1 MSMNVILSP
10 GCPVKLKQSVSTI
23 IEAEA
28 LNVQQS
34 DQVVRQSLFKS
45 QEKQQVGQNLYFKYS
60 GNPNTGLVRYLN
72 GWKQFANWM
81 VYYSSHEVNTGVF
94 VCYYL
99 FIRRKWP
106 NFFSLVNHRYLKWHH
121 LGICDTNHLNTR
133 PFDNRTSVDHL
144 NQTSLVFGSL

>member
-1 MSMNVILSP
+1 MFMNVIVSSD
-10 GCPVKLKQSVSTI
+10 CPVKLKQSVSTI
-23 IEAEA
+23 IEAKA

-34 DQVVRQSLFKS
+34 DQLGKVTLNRNKS
-45 QEKQQVGQNLYFKYS
+45 TNKWAKIYISKYS
-60 GNPNTGLVRYLN
+60 RDPNTGLVRYSN